1 MKLQLNHNTKNDE
14 QLFTTLTT
22 QSFKRFADRT
32 AFIYDKNAVSYHQL
46 SDMLME
52 ASAQLLHKNLSPGDH
67 LLIYSP
73 NPQLIA
79 SVFLGALRVK
89 IIPGIIPVGLNEQ
102 QLNTVLSEAKAKLI
116 LCDRNFAT
124 QFRGIEKY
132 GTKFLYR
139 LPTLDDKTANQ
150 KQSKQKQYIW
160 GKNFLVFAGA
170 TCEYPHCLIS
180 STRFLA
186 PIAQAE
192 RNRFELTIDDKIF
205 CAAGLSGVAALVNG
219 FLCPLLYGMTTVFAN
234 IWTSPR
240 KLADMMS
247 EYQPR
252 LMIAN
257 LSQYQAMMKNVPPSL
272 LKDALRHTNY
282 CIAVGEALNKQT
294 ADEWQELTGLQL
306 IEQPILLTGSRHAD
320 DLAYAAA
327 NDSYDK
333 DLLTQHQQNSIWR
346 KLFKA

>member
-1 MKLQLNHNTKNDE
+1 MKLPLPHNAKTNE
-14 QLFTTLTT
+14 ALVTTLTT

-46 SDMLME
+46 SNMLME
-52 ASAQLLHKNLSPGDH
+52 ASEQLLHKNLSHGDH

-73 NPQLIA
+73 DPQLIA
-79 SVFLGALRVK
+79 SVFLGALRAK

-102 QLNTVLSEAKAKLI
+102 QLNMVLSEAKAKLI

-139 LPTLDDKTANQ
+139 LPTLDAKTT
-150 KQSKQKQYIW
+150 KQKQYIW

-180 STRFLA
+180 STRFLE

-192 RNRFELTIDDKIF
+192 RNRFELTIDDKVF

-219 FLCPLLYGMTTVFAN
+219 FLCPLLYGMTTIFAN

-240 KLADMMS
+240 KLTDMMH

-252 LMIAN
+252 IIIAN

-272 LKDALRHTNY
+272 LKDALRATNY

-294 ADEWQELTGLQL
+294 ADEWQELTDLQL
-306 IEQPILLTGSRHAD
+306 IEQPILLTGSRHAN

-327 NDSYDK
+327 NDSYDR
-333 DLLTQHQQNSIWR
+333 DLLKQNQQHSLWQ
-346 KLFKA
+346 KLFKV

>member
-1 MKLQLNHNTKNDE
+1 MKSPLNHNGKTDE
-14 QLFTTLTT
+14 SLSATLTT

-52 ASAQLLHKNLSPGDH
+52 VSEQLVHKNLQSGDH

-73 NPQLIA
+73 DPQLIA
-79 SVFLGALRVK
+79 SVFLGALRAK

-102 QLNTVLSEAKAKLI
+102 QLNMVLSEAKAKLI

-139 LPTLDDKTANQ
+139 LPTLDDKNTNQ
-150 KQSKQKQYIW
+150 KQYVW
-160 GKNFLVFAGA
+160 GKSFLVFAGA

-180 STRFLA
+180 SSRFLE

-192 RNRFELTIDDKIF
+192 QNRFNLTIDDKIF

-219 FLCPLLYGMTTVFAN
+219 FLCPLLYGMTTIFAN

-240 KLADMMS
+240 KLTDMMS

-252 LMIAN
+252 LIIAN
-257 LSQYQAMMKNVPPSL
+257 LSQYQAMMKNIAPNL

-282 CIAVGEALNKQT
+282 CIAVGEAMNKQT
-294 ADEWQELTGLQL
+294 ADEWHELTGLQL
-306 IEQPILLTGSRHAD
+306 IEQPILLTGSRHAN

-327 NDSYDK
+327 NDSYST
-333 DLLTQHQQNSIWR
+333 DLLKQNQQTSVWR
-346 KLFKA
+346 KLFKVKN